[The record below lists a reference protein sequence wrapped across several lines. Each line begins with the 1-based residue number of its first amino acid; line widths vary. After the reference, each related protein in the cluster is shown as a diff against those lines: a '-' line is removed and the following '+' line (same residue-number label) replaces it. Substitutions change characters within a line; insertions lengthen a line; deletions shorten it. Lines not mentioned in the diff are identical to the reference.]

1 MSERIDLPSD
11 AGLNAELL
19 EEELMTHHHVVEHVL
34 VVSASFIMHAPASI
48 HELKA
53 TLIDELPY
61 LGLFLLG
68 LIFPPHAEELHLD
81 VSEALGRIFDEFTNE
96 SIDDKLNLSSC
107 LFLITSCVILV
118 DSF

>member
-1 MSERIDLPSD
+1 MTERIDLPSD
-11 AGLNAELL
+11 AGLHAELL

-53 TLIDELPY
+53 TLLDELPY

>member
-1 MSERIDLPSD
+1 
-11 AGLNAELL
+11 
-19 EEELMTHHHVVEHVL
+19 MTHHHVVEHVL

-53 TLIDELPY
+53 TLLDELPN